1 MRILY
6 QIPSLESIYAIR
18 TIYQGYKNAFEDL
31 GHLFQPLVAST
42 NCKEILDKFNPDILF
57 ISIMPYYLKYLDLK
71 AIRKHKENG
80 MIVFVAMPFWRSLLK
95 KNSIIEGS
103 GLFYNKNYLRLI
115 VSRGFG
121 DIFYNVYEPD
131 DPRMVG
137 FEKITG
143 YKHHTILLAA
153 DKIVLKGIFDE
164 KFKADISFIG
174 TYLPQKRN
182 NFKKYVFP
190 LKKKYNLKIYGQD
203 WRFLDRI
210 LGWIQ
215 RGGQYFNIPY
225 LRSFKRPQLKLED
238 EAKIYKSSIISI
250 NIHEECQRRFGGDC
264 NERTFKIPF
273 CGGFEI
279 TDNVAC
285 IKKYFKDG
293 EEIIIAKNKKDW
305 FEKIKYYIENPE
317 KRDKNMK
324 AGRERV
330 LKEHTYHHRVK
341 QIIDIYHKSKG

>member
-1 MRILY
+1 MRVLY

-18 TIYQGYKNAFEDL
+18 TIYHGYKNAFESL
-31 GHLFQPLVAST
+31 GHIFQPLVASN
-42 NCKEILDKFNPDILF
+42 NCKETLDKFNPDILF
-57 ISIMPYYLKYLDLK
+57 TSIMPYYLKYLDLK
-71 AIRKHKENG
+71 SIKKHKENR
-80 MIVFVAMPFWRSLLK
+80 MIVFVAMPFWRSILK
-95 KNSIIEGS
+95 KNSIIEGR
-103 GLFYNKNYLRLI
+103 GLFYNKNYIKLI
-115 VSRGFG
+115 ISEGFG
-121 DIFYNVYEPD
+121 DIYYNVYEPD
-131 DPRMVG
+131 DPRMEG

-143 YKHHTILLAA
+143 YKHYTIPLAV
-153 DKIVLKGIFDE
+153 DKVVLKEKFDE

-174 TYLPQKRN
+174 TYSPQKRDS
-182 NFKKYVFP
+182 FRKYVFP
-190 LKKKYNLKIYGQD
+190 LKKKYKLTIYGQD
-203 WRFLDRI
+203 WGTLDRT

-225 LRSFKRPQLKLED
+225 LRSFKKPQLKLED

-250 NIHEECQRRFGGDC
+250 NIHEESQLRFGGDC

-293 EEIIIAKNKKDW
+293 EEVVIAKDEKDW
-305 FEKIKYYIENPE
+305 YEKIKYYIENPG
-317 KRDKNMK
+317 KRGKIIK

-330 LKEHTYHHRVK
+330 LKEHTYHNRVK
-341 QIIDIYHKSKG
+341 QIIDIYNKIKR